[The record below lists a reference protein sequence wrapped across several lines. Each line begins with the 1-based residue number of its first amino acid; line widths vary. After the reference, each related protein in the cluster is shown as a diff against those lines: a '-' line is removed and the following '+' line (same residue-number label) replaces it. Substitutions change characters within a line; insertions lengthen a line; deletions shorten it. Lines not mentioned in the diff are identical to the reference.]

1 MIGTGRRSH
10 FGGFVPG
17 WCSPKI
23 KISNKSIKRLIK
35 INYQGIKVVHNSKL
49 SWAAMPRI
57 RVLAR

>member
-23 KISNKSIKRLIK
+23 KISNKSMERLIK
-35 INYQGIKVVHNSKL
+35 INYQGIKVVLKSKL

-57 RVLAR
+57 KVLV